1 MPIRSPSTRTTL
13 PKCPMIPGK
22 LFLLL
27 YFWSFRICSHI
38 FLSKHHS
45 RAPRPRPLRTTRLAT
60 FSTSP
65 AGSFEIVKKKK
76 SFWEKK
82 RLSDEEKKKGVIC
95 MCEKRWMERRCLS
108 WGGKWILF
116 FPSKKTFSGVLKNFV
131 HCYKLLLLDSRSS
144 RGGRKIISKRRKSF
158 GFLCDEWP
166 TRSRERKRSLL
177 SYVVPAKHVSQL
189 EQ

>member
-45 RAPRPRPLRTTRLAT
+45 RAPRPRPLRTTRLTT

-65 AGSFEIVKKKK
+65 AGSFEIVKKKNHSGK
-76 SFWEKK
+76 KKDYRTRKK
-82 RLSDEEKKKGVIC
+82 RRGLFVCVRRDGWKEDACPGGESEFYFSLAKKLFLVSSKTLSTATSSSYSIAGPRGVEEK
-95 MCEKRWMERRCLS
+95 
-108 WGGKWILF
+108 
-116 FPSKKTFSGVLKNFV
+116 
-131 HCYKLLLLDSRSS
+131 
-144 RGGRKIISKRRKSF
+144 
-158 GFLCDEWP
+158 
-166 TRSRERKRSLL
+166 
-177 SYVVPAKHVSQL
+177 
-189 EQ
+189 